1 MTATKTRAGR
11 LPAIT
16 IARSEHVR
24 LSNLADML
32 AERDPQAAELLAA
45 ELDRAKIVDD
55 ARMAPGIVRMGSV
68 AEFRID
74 DEAPQSAELVFP
86 KDADISRQRISVLT
100 PVGAALLGMS
110 AGQSI
115 EWAARDGKGRRL
127 SVIAVHEAAPDAAC
141 AS

>member
-1 MTATKTRAGR
+1 MITKTKDRR

-16 IARSEHVR
+16 IARSEHAR

-32 AERDPQAAELLAA
+32 AERDPHAAEQLAA
-45 ELDRAKIVDD
+45 ELDRAKVVDD
-55 ARMAPGIVRMGSV
+55 ARIAPGVMRMGSV
-68 AEFRID
+68 AQFQID
-74 DEAPQSAELVFP
+74 DEAAQSAELVFP

-100 PVGAALLGMS
+100 PVGAALLGLS

-115 EWAARDGKGRRL
+115 QWAARDGRVRRL
-127 SVIAVHEAAPDAAC
+127 SVIAVHAADEAR

>member
-1 MTATKTRAGR
+1 MTAKTKSGR
-11 LPAIT
+11 RPAIT
-16 IARSEHVR
+16 IARSEHER

-32 AERDPQAAELLAA
+32 AERDPHAAEQLAS

-55 ARMAPGIVRMGSV
+55 ARMASGIVRMGSL

-74 DEAPQSAELVFP
+74 DEASQTAELVFP
-86 KDADISRQRISVLT
+86 KDADISRHRISVLT
-100 PVGAALLGMS
+100 PVGAALLGLS

-115 EWAARDGKGRRL
+115 EWAARDGRVRRL
-127 SVIAVHEAAPDAAC
+127 SVLAVHAAQPDTAV

>member
-1 MTATKTRAGR
+1 MTSKTRGSR
-11 LPAIT
+11 LPTIT
-16 IARSEHVR
+16 IARSEYAR

-32 AERDPQAAELLAA
+32 AERDPQAAELLAG
-45 ELDRAKIVDD
+45 ELDRAKIIDD
-55 ARMAPGIVRMGSV
+55 ARMAPGVVRIGSL

-74 DEAPQSAELVFP
+74 DEPPQTAELVFP

-115 EWAARDGKGRRL
+115 GWSARDGKGRRL
-127 SVIAVHEAAPDAAC
+127 SVIAVHEAASDAAQ

>member
-1 MTATKTRAGR
+1 MTSKTKGSRR
-11 LPAIT
+11 PAIT
-16 IARSEHVR
+16 IARSEHAR

-32 AERDPQAAELLAA
+32 AARDPHAAEQLAA
-45 ELDRAKIVDD
+45 ELDRAKILDD
-55 ARMAPGIVRMGSV
+55 ARMAPGIMRMGSI

-74 DEAPQSAELVFP
+74 DEPAQTAELVFP

-100 PVGAALLGMS
+100 PVGAALLGLS

-115 EWAARDGKGRRL
+115 EWAARDGRVRCL
-127 SVIAVHEAAPDAAC
+127 SVLSVHSAAPEAAH

>member
-1 MTATKTRAGR
+1 MTTRTKASR

-16 IARSEHVR
+16 IARSEYAR

-32 AERDPQAAELLAA
+32 AERDPHAAEQLAA
-45 ELDRAKIVDD
+45 ELDRAKVVDD
-55 ARMAPGIVRMGSV
+55 ARMAPGVVRIGSI

-74 DEAPQSAELVFP
+74 DEAPQTAELVFP

-100 PVGAALLGMS
+100 PVGAALLGLS

-115 EWAARDGKGRRL
+115 EWAARDGRVRRL
-127 SVIAVHEAAPDAAC
+127 SVIAVRDGAPDAAR

>member
-1 MTATKTRAGR
+1 MTSKTKGSRR
-11 LPAIT
+11 PAIT
-16 IARSEHVR
+16 IARSEHAR

-32 AERDPQAAELLAA
+32 AARDPHAAEQLAA
-45 ELDRAKIVDD
+45 ELDRAKILDD
-55 ARMAPGIVRMGSV
+55 ARMAPGIMRMGSI

-74 DEAPQSAELVFP
+74 DEPAQTAELVFP

-100 PVGAALLGMS
+100 PVGAALLGLS

-115 EWAARDGKGRRL
+115 EWAARDGRVRRL
-127 SVIAVHEAAPDAAC
+127 SVLCVHSAAPEAAH

>member
-1 MTATKTRAGR
+1 MTAKTKDRR

-16 IARSEHVR
+16 IARSEHQR

-32 AERDPQAAELLAA
+32 AERDPHAAEQLAA

-55 ARMAPGIVRMGSV
+55 ARMAPGVMRMGSV

-74 DEAPQSAELVFP
+74 DEAPQTAELVFP
-86 KDADISRQRISVLT
+86 GDADISRQRISVLT
-100 PVGAALLGMS
+100 PVGAALLGLS
-110 AGQSI
+110 AGQSLQ
-115 EWAARDGKGRRL
+115 WSGRDGRVRRL
-127 SVIAVHEAAPDAAC
+127 SMLAVHNGVPGAAR

>member
-1 MTATKTRAGR
+1 MTTRAKAGR

-16 IARSEHVR
+16 IARSEYER

-32 AERDPQAAELLAA
+32 AERDPHAAGQLAA
-45 ELDRAKIVDD
+45 ELDRAKVVDD
-55 ARMAPGIVRMGSV
+55 ARMAPGVMRIGSI

-74 DEAPQSAELVFP
+74 DEAPQTAELVFP
-86 KDADISRQRISVLT
+86 GDADISRQRISVLT
-100 PVGAALLGMS
+100 PVGAALLGLS

-115 EWAARDGKGRRL
+115 EWSARDGRARRL
-127 SVIAVHEAAPDAAC
+127 SVIAVRDGVADTVR

>member
-1 MTATKTRAGR
+1 MTVKTKSGR
-11 LPAIT
+11 RPAIT
-16 IARSEHVR
+16 IARSEHER

-32 AERDPQAAELLAA
+32 AERDPHAAEQLAA

-55 ARMAPGIVRMGSV
+55 ARMAPGIMRVGSF

-74 DEAPQSAELVFP
+74 DEAPQTAELVFP
-86 KDADISRQRISVLT
+86 GDADISRQRISVLT
-100 PVGAALLGMS
+100 PVGAALLGLS

-115 EWAARDGKGRRL
+115 EWAARDGRVRRL
-127 SVIAVHEAAPDAAC
+127 SMIAVHAAQPETAR

>member
-1 MTATKTRAGR
+1 MTAAKTRGSR
-11 LPAIT
+11 PPAIT
-16 IARSEHVR
+16 VARSEHAR

-32 AERDPQAAELLAA
+32 AERDPHAAEQLAA
-45 ELDRAKIVDD
+45 ELDRARVIDD
-55 ARMAPGIVRMGSV
+55 ARMAPGIVRMGSI
-68 AEFRID
+68 AEFSID
-74 DEAPQSAELVFP
+74 DEAPQTAELVFP

-127 SVIAVHEAAPDAAC
+127 SVIAVHDAARDAAR

>member
-1 MTATKTRAGR
+1 MTAKTKSGR
-11 LPAIT
+11 RPAIT
-16 IARSEHVR
+16 IARSEHER

-32 AERDPQAAELLAA
+32 AERDPHAAEQLAS

-55 ARMAPGIVRMGSV
+55 ARMASGIVRMGSL

-74 DEAPQSAELVFP
+74 DEAPQAAELVFP
-86 KDADISRQRISVLT
+86 KDADISRHRISVLT
-100 PVGAALLGMS
+100 PVGAALLGLS

-115 EWAARDGKGRRL
+115 EWAARDGRVRRL
-127 SVIAVHEAAPDAAC
+127 SVLAVHAAQPDAAV

>member
-32 AERDPQAAELLAA
+32 AERDPHAAEQLAA
-45 ELDRAKIVDD
+45 ELDRAKIVED
-55 ARMAPGIVRMGSV
+55 ARMAPGIMRIGSR

-74 DEAPQSAELVFP
+74 EEAPQSAELVFP
-86 KDADISRQRISVLT
+86 GDADISRQRISVLT
-100 PVGAALLGMS
+100 PVGAALLGLS

-115 EWAARDGKGRRL
+115 EWAARDGRVRRL
-127 SVIAVHEAAPDAAC
+127 SVIAVHVPAPEAAQ

>member
-1 MTATKTRAGR
+1 MTAAKTRGSR
-11 LPAIT
+11 PPAIT
-16 IARSEHVR
+16 VARSEHVR

-32 AERDPQAAELLAA
+32 AERDPHAAEQLAA
-45 ELDRAKIVDD
+45 ELERARIVDD
-55 ARMAPGIVRMGSV
+55 ARMAPGIVRMGSI
-68 AEFRID
+68 AEFSID
-74 DEAPQSAELVFP
+74 DEAPQTAELVFP

-127 SVIAVHEAAPDAAC
+127 SVIAVHDAARDAAR

>member
-1 MTATKTRAGR
+1 MTATKTKGR
-11 LPAIT
+11 RPAIT
-16 IARSEHVR
+16 IARSEHAR

-32 AERDPQAAELLAA
+32 AERDPHAAEQLAS

-55 ARMAPGIVRMGSV
+55 ARMASGIVRMGSL

-74 DEAPQSAELVFP
+74 DEAPQTAELVFP
-86 KDADISRQRISVLT
+86 KDADISRHRISVLT
-100 PVGAALLGMS
+100 PVGAALLGLS

-115 EWAARDGKGRRL
+115 EWAARDGRVRRL
-127 SVIAVHEAAPDAAC
+127 QIIAVHAGAPDTAR

>member
-1 MTATKTRAGR
+1 MTAFTRTRR

-32 AERDPQAAELLAA
+32 AARDPQAAEQLAA
-45 ELDRAKIVDD
+45 ELDRAKVVDD
-55 ARMAPGIVRMGSV
+55 ARLAPGIVRMDSI

-74 DEAPQSAELVFP
+74 DEAPQTARLVFP
-86 KDADISRQRISVLT
+86 RDADISRQRISVLT
-100 PVGAALLGMS
+100 PVGAALLGLS

-115 EWAARDGKGRRL
+115 QWVSRDGKLKRL
-127 SVIAVHEAAPDAAC
+127 SVIAVHAGTLDAARAC
-141 AS
+141 

>member
-1 MTATKTRAGR
+1 MTAKTKSGR
-11 LPAIT
+11 RPAIT
-16 IARSEHVR
+16 IARSEHER

-32 AERDPQAAELLAA
+32 AERDPHAAEQLAS

-55 ARMAPGIVRMGSV
+55 ARMASGIVRMGSF

-74 DEAPQSAELVFP
+74 DEAPQTAELVFP
-86 KDADISRQRISVLT
+86 KDADISRHRISVLT
-100 PVGAALLGMS
+100 PVGAALLGLS

-115 EWAARDGKGRRL
+115 EWAARDGRVRRL
-127 SVIAVHEAAPDAAC
+127 SVLAVHAAQPDTAV